1 MNKHGQVNWSDV
13 QDSKKADSSEFL
25 RLSPGPNRVRILTLP
40 YQYQQHKLMDGKK
53 FLGRVNCA
61 GDGCAACKLAEEQ
74 GGKAKTRWYLG
85 VIERKTGMYKIL
97 DVGYALFKL
106 IQNLAQDEEN
116 WGPTE
121 NYDIVISQDPNAP
134 PISFYSVLPTAKKPM
149 TAEDLAIKDDIKYDE
164 LERRVEPPSVEKV
177 AERVDQL
184 FNGGGSKAE
193 SDDDMPTSNGS
204 EEKKSFFKNYD
215 EVKTTKRANA
225 F

>member
-1 MNKHGQVNWSDV
+1 MSKHGQVQWSDV

-40 YQYQQHKLMDGKK
+40 YQYQQHKLMEGKK

-61 GDGCAACKLAEEQ
+61 GEGCAACQLSEEQ

-116 WGPTE
+116 WGSTE

-149 TAEDLAIKDDIKYDE
+149 SAEDLAIKDSIDHDE
-164 LERRVEPPSVEKV
+164 LDRRVQPPTVEKV
-177 AERVDQL
+177 SERVDQL
-184 FNGGGSKAE
+184 FNGGGSKANS
-193 SDDDMPTSNGS
+193 SDDDMPTSSS
-204 EEKKSFFKNYD
+204 EEKKTFFKSYD
-215 EVKTTKRANA
+215 DVKTKRANA